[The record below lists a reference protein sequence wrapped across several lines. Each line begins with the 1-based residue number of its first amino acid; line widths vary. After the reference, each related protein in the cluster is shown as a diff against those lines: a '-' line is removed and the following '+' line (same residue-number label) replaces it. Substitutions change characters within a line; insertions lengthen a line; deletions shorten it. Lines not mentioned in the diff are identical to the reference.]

1 MSPLLLRLMEAIE
14 WADNPYW
21 FYETSGIPVR
31 FMAIFKLNRTIDHS
45 FTLGLTVNLISI
57 KATWDTNMK
66 IPQFES

>member
-1 MSPLLLRLMEAIE
+1 MSEMSPLLLRLMEAIE

-45 FTLGLTVNLISI
+45 LWG
-57 KATWDTNMK
+57 
-66 IPQFES
+66 